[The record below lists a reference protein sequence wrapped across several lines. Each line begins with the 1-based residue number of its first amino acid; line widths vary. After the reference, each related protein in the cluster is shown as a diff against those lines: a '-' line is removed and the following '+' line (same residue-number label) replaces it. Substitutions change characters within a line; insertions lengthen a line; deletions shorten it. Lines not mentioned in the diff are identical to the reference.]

1 MGLLPPDAGASSL
14 EPGSVAPSL
23 PGLTFESGLGAQRSP
38 LAAAPTPPISF
49 EVIYEDLKRPITA
62 LSLSEEEERDLV
74 TDVLA
79 AIAATDDSRKERLAT
94 VQKVRDRYY
103 LATPNR
109 TPPFEEGANWHIPF
123 TRWVLDA
130 VHARLWGNSFGTP
143 NWVMVTGVKGA
154 ADVDLA
160 ARTEPFLQYVNAQE
174 LELPRLY
181 DDALERA
188 LTDGFVMVKVPWER
202 RVRRVR
208 RRRLQTE
215 QIEITDPETNLP
227 LLTDGDVPALKLI
240 HRYVVDERDEE
251 VSHGPKA
258 QLVTIDNFIAPNPNV
273 SRVTDQPWV
282 AQQFWLTRD
291 QLWMD
296 RERQATLDG
305 SAETVGLYRHVEEII
320 TVSRRADT
328 NPAGTES
335 HMAAQEGASQAVTT
349 PDLVGEVRC
358 YEILWPYRAW
368 KMARYPGVR
377 GDELPDRAVLTIA
390 ADEAKLLRGIHYPF
404 WDPYPENYW
413 VKVELIGKEGRWY
426 SQALG
431 EIIMSVQDELDTIHW
446 QRCPRVG
453 TKILTADLRWV
464 NAEDLC
470 VGDEVVGFE
479 AEATGRGGPRKLQP
493 SRVEATGISEDECI
507 TVRTTRGEVTVN
519 TIHPFLIM
527 VPGMGLRWKRARD
540 LKLGDEI
547 KFLARPWLEDKSDSW
562 LSGIADGEGSLTQES
577 GAGGLRVAAA
587 YQSRKNPA
595 ILERVTEELQQQG
608 FVPKRSVSHSR
619 FKPGGDGVDVIHVN
633 GIARALRFIGTFR
646 PLRFLAKWRDYL
658 SNGLGFPK
666 ASWAVVEAVAPA
678 GRQPIVNL
686 QTSTRTY
693 IAEGFACHNTDATTV
708 MILAFFTFLAEEG
721 AADTLE
727 KIKLGQRNVV
737 ESLDGVKLLA
747 DLIKISL
754 QAPGLDVEQLVLKF
768 GELLSAIAEPQL
780 GSPTR
785 GDKTAF
791 EIGTIVREGNLKFTK
806 MIAKLAE
813 SIVAV
818 CKIVL
823 RRYAQFYPLVAPKIY
838 RVTGGDDPIREM
850 SLDDLNIEPDLM
862 LRGQSVAANREIE
875 AAKALRVLQMAES
888 STYLRIALL
897 GNPDGVYE
905 LLRTFLQQVDWPG
918 GAEVLLGA
926 KSKAVATL
934 RAGLQAMS
942 MMMGLGG
949 PGTTMQGNGQG
960 GPNLAALKPLMD
972 LLNKSGL
979 ATELA
984 ALGQQATGGG
994 VSQTGS

>member
-14 EPGSVAPSL
+14 GPASVAPSL
-23 PGLTFESGLGAQRSP
+23 PGLTFESGLGAPPNQP
-38 LAAAPTPPISF
+38 QAPSVPPIAF

-79 AIAATDDSRKERLAT
+79 AIAATDDSRRERLAT

-251 VSHGPKA
+251 VSHGPRA

-413 VKVELIGKEGRWY
+413 VKAELIGKEGRWY

-446 QRCPRVG
+446 QR
-453 TKILTADLRWV
+453 
-464 NAEDLC
+464 
-470 VGDEVVGFE
+470 
-479 AEATGRGGPRKLQP
+479 
-493 SRVEATGISEDECI
+493 
-507 TVRTTRGEVTVN
+507 
-519 TIHPFLIM
+519 
-527 VPGMGLRWKRARD
+527 
-540 LKLGDEI
+540 
-547 KFLARPWLEDKSDSW
+547 
-562 LSGIADGEGSLTQES
+562 
-577 GAGGLRVAAA
+577 
-587 YQSRKNPA
+587 
-595 ILERVTEELQQQG
+595 
-608 FVPKRSVSHSR
+608 
-619 FKPGGDGVDVIHVN
+619 
-633 GIARALRFIGTFR
+633 
-646 PLRFLAKWRDYL
+646 
-658 SNGLGFPK
+658 
-666 ASWAVVEAVAPA
+666 
-678 GRQPIVNL
+678 
-686 QTSTRTY
+686 
-693 IAEGFACHNTDATTV
+693 TDATTV

-850 SLDDLNIEPDLM
+850 ALDDLNIEPDLM